1 MNTIHLV
8 ATVAAA
14 ALVLAGVP
22 ALAQEGNGNPFP
34 NAAPGTTVTAGTQ
47 LASVGSEAYPD
58 VAGRPGS
65 DLTVVADGL
74 LPGVG
79 SEAPVQTA
87 GSLPTG
93 FEVGTPSYAYAQ
105 SVNRH
110 FATQAERNRV
120 AYAARVAAEP
130 LMN

>member
-1 MNTIHLV
+1 MKITIMTAL
-8 ATVAAA
+8 AAA
-14 ALVLAGVP
+14 TF
-22 ALAQEGNGNPFP
+22 ALAPLAHASEGNGDPFP
-34 NAAPGTTVTAGTQ
+34 FAAPGTMTTAQAQVADT
-47 LASVGSEAYPD
+47 GSEAFPN

-65 DLTVVADGL
+65 ALAVVADGL

-93 FEVGTPSYAYAQ
+93 FEVGTPSHAYAQ

-110 FATQAERNRV
+110 FAAQAERTRV
-120 AYAARVAAEP
+120 TYAARAQGGP
-130 LMN
+130 LQN

>member
-1 MNTIHLV
+1 MRITAVTAL
-8 ATVAAA
+8 AAA
-14 ALVLAGVP
+14 TF
-22 ALAQEGNGNPFP
+22 ALAPLAHAGEGNSDPFP
-34 NAAPGTTVTAGTQ
+34 FAVPGTTTTQ
-47 LASVGSEAYPD
+47 AQVADAGSEAFPD

-65 DLTVVADGL
+65 ALAVVADGL

-93 FEVGTPSYAYAQ
+93 FEVGTPAYAYAE

-110 FATQAERNRV
+110 FAAQAERNRV
-120 AYAARVAAEP
+120 AYAARAQDRP
-130 LMN
+130 SQN